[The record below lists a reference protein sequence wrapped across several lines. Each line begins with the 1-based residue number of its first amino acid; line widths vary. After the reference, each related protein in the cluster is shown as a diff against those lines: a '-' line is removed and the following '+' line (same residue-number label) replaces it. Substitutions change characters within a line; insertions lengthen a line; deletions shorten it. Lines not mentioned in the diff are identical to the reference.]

1 MKKSEEIYVIE
12 DILALNKILGKI
24 YDGSYVENGFLSRS
38 ANDELG
44 AMIET
49 LISKMETKIDEW

>member
-1 MKKSEEIYVIE
+1 MKRSEEIYVIE
-12 DILALNKILGKI
+12 GMLALNKILGKI

-38 ANDELG
+38 ANDELC